1 MNMVNKESQQ
11 IKRKKCFPNK
21 RLDDIFWNQSK
32 KIRDESRL
40 VCQAGDFYEMFLTA
54 FEEGY
59 KKGFASAEAYVSDRE
74 FYQDLA
80 NEWEQMV
87 KNDTHEEIYESRKE
101 VK

>member
-1 MNMVNKESQQ
+1 MNMVNKERQQ

-21 RLDDIFWNQSK
+21 RVDDIFWNQSK

-40 VCQAGDFYEMFLTA
+40 VSQAGDYYEMFLTA

-59 KKGFASAEAYVSDRE
+59 KKGFASAEAYVSEKELYQELADE
-74 FYQDLA
+74 F
-80 NEWEQMV
+80 EQMT
-87 KNDTHEEIYESRKE
+87 KNDTYEELYGSRKE

>member
-1 MNMVNKESQQ
+1 MNLFNKERQQ

-21 RLDDIFWNQSK
+21 RVDDIFWNQSK

-40 VCQAGDFYEMFLTA
+40 VCQAGDFYEMFLTG